1 MKMTTND
8 EFGSRADFL
17 APDERRFKVV
27 TLPVSGK
34 RFRIRS
40 LTEGEKEAYQASL
53 CNAKGEVTKD
63 TIIGSRRRLIAICL
77 CDGKGE
83 RLLTDADVDG
93 IKIKNSTDM
102 EYLQQECQA
111 HVGLKD
117 GDIEAIEKNSE
128 PVPAAD

>member
-1 MKMTTND
+1 MTTND

-40 LTEGEKEAYQASL
+40 LFEGEKEAYEASL
-53 CNAKGEVTKD
+53 CNAKGDVTKD
-63 TIIGSRRRLIAICL
+63 TILGARRRLIALCL

-93 IKIKNSTDM
+93 IKIKNSADM
-102 EYLQQECQA
+102 EYLQKECQT
-111 HVGLKD
+111 HVGFKQ
-117 GDIEAIEKNSE
+117 GDIEALVKNSE
-128 PVPAAD
+128 SVPAAD

>member
-40 LTEGEKEAYQASL
+40 LTEGEKEAYEASL
-53 CNAKGEVTKD
+53 CNAKGDVTKD
-63 TIIGSRRRLIAICL
+63 AVIGGRRRLIALCL
-77 CDGKGE
+77 CDGKGD
-83 RLLTDADVDG
+83 RLLTDADVDE
-93 IKIKNSTDM
+93 IKIKNSADM

-111 HVGLKD
+111 H
-117 GDIEAIEKNSE
+117 IEFESKQVQDIEKNSE
-128 PVPAAD
+128 SVPAAD